1 MRCHGISDFSQEI
14 VLRGLLFVTIDSLG
28 ENSLRKLTR
37 SNSFRIVVKLFY
49 CHIQFPYALNIDEYN
64 NLNFQNLVFP

>member
-1 MRCHGISDFSQEI
+1 MRCHGIFDVSQE
-14 VLRGLLFVTIDSLG
+14 VVFRTLFGTISPLS
-28 ENSLRKLTR
+28 EISLRKLTR
-37 SNSFRIVVKLFY
+37 SNFLRIIIKLFY